1 MTRAWLFPSPL
12 GLMIALLLGI
22 FSVVLPAPNAGA
34 QTKKMT
40 VGQAG
45 INPGTSLFFIAQKEN
60 LYSKQGLEVKI
71 IPTTTSSAV
80 QAMLGG
86 SMQLTTG
93 SAGAAFI
100 TATLEGA
107 PPFVLVSSWVNVF
120 PYTIVSRKEITK
132 AQELKGKTGQVG
144 ATFGTAPDV
153 ALRFGLVKLGLD
165 PDKDVKLTQMP
176 RVDWANVMAQVERG
190 DAQFALL
197 PPPYDR
203 LGEKLGFR
211 ELISLPDLGIPWQQN
226 GEWVQKSY
234 LRDNREGI
242 LRSLKVMADAM
253 KVYFNQKE
261 KTLTYLTEFLGTKDP
276 SDTEYAYQMYSKW
289 VDRVPIPKVE
299 SLRTTLEAI
308 KKTTPKAASADPAS
322 FIDRRLMDQLIKEG
336 YFPAR

>member
-1 MTRAWLFPSPL
+1 MKLARLFTSSLVWIAVLFL
-12 GLMIALLLGI
+12 GVFSIA
-22 FSVVLPAPNAGA
+22 VPAPDAGA
-34 QTKKMT
+34 QTIKMT

-45 INPGTSLFFIAQKEN
+45 INPGTSLYFIAQKEN
-60 LYSKQGLEVKI
+60 LYAKQGLEVKI

-176 RVDWANVMAQVERG
+176 RVDWANVMAQLEKG
-190 DAQFALL
+190 DVQFAIL

-203 LGEKLGFR
+203 LGEKRGFR

-226 GEWVQKSY
+226 GEWVQASY
-234 LRDNREGI
+234 LKSNRDAV
-242 LRSLKVMADAM
+242 LRFLRVMSDST
-253 KVYFNQKE
+253 KVYFNQKD
-261 KTLTYLTEFLGTKDP
+261 KTLAYLTEFLGTKDP
-276 SDTEYAYQMYSKW
+276 ADTEYAYQMYSKW

>member
-1 MTRAWLFPSPL
+1 MRTARLFPFSP
-12 GLMIALLLGI
+12 GLMITLCLGI
-22 FSVVLPAPNAGA
+22 FPIILPSADAGA
-34 QTKKMT
+34 QAIKMT

-45 INPGTSLFFIAQKEN
+45 INPGTSLYFIAQKEN
-60 LYSKQGLEVKI
+60 LYGKHGLDVKI

-86 SMQLTTG
+86 SMQIATG
-93 SAGAAFI
+93 SAGAAFV

-107 PPFVLVSSWVNVF
+107 PPFVVVSSWVNVF

-132 AQELKGKTGQVG
+132 PQDLKGKTGQVG

-153 ALRFGLVKLGLD
+153 ALRFGLTKLGLD

-176 RVDWANVMAQVERG
+176 RPDWANVMAQIEKG
-190 DAQFALL
+190 DVQFALL

-203 LGEKLGFR
+203 LGEKRGFR

-234 LRDNREGI
+234 LTSNREAVS
-242 LRSLKVMADAM
+242 RFLKVISDAM

-261 KTLTYLTEFLGTKDP
+261 KTLTYLTSFLGTKDP
-276 SDTEYAYQMYSKW
+276 ADTEYAYQIYAKW

-299 SLRTTLEAI
+299 SLRTTLDAI
-308 KKTTPKAASADPAS
+308 KKTTPKAASGDPAS
-322 FIDRRLMDQLIKEG
+322 FIDRGPIDQLIKEG
-336 YFPAR
+336 YFK